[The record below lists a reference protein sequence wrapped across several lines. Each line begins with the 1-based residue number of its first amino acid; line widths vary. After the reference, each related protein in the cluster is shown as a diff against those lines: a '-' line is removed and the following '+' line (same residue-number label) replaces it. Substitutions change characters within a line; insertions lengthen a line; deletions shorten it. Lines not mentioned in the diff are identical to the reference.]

1 MTDLTMA
8 HDDDGNNL
16 LAIRREIV
24 RVAPEF
30 SAEPIAPLGEGMD
43 SLAVLVGGAAVFRFA
58 KHDDAAA
65 GLRREIALLPRLA
78 RGLSLAIPRF
88 QQVGEH
94 SVTRLPFVGY
104 ALIQG
109 EPLSPQLYQG
119 LPGATRDG
127 ILGDLASFLTAVHAF
142 PVEQAVDCGVVSW
155 GGRADFSETLQRA
168 RVDAFPLLD
177 GAVRQRVESQLEAFL
192 EDHANFDYAPALLH
206 ADLWPEHV
214 LFSRCL
220 GRLAGVIDFGDVSIG
235 DPDYDLAF
243 LGRTLGTGFI
253 ADLLRHLPNTDPVRL
268 AQKIRCFSLLNAIED
283 VFIGIDRGDR
293 ILVDSSLADLAKQH
307 KDAQ

>member
-1 MTDLTMA
+1 MA
-8 HDDDGNNL
+8 GDHDGHDL

-24 RVAPEF
+24 RVAPQF
-30 SAEPIAPLGEGMD
+30 LAEPIAPLGEGMD
-43 SLAVLVGGAAVFRFA
+43 SVAVLVCGAAVFRFA

-65 GLRREIALLPRLA
+65 SLRREIALLPRLA
-78 RGLSLAIPRF
+78 PGLSLAIPRF
-88 QQVGEH
+88 QHVEEH
-94 SVTRLPFVGY
+94 SVTGLPFVGY

-109 EPLSPQLYQG
+109 EPLYSRLYHG
-119 LPGATRDG
+119 LPPATQAR
-127 ILGDLASFLTAVHAF
+127 ILSELASFLTVVHAF
-142 PVEQAVDCGVVSW
+142 PVDEAVDCGVVPF
-155 GGRADFSETLQRA
+155 GGRADYVETLRKA
-168 RVDAFPLLD
+168 RDDVFPLLD
-177 GAVRQRVESQLEAFL
+177 SSVGHSVQSQLEAFL
-192 EDHANFDYAPALLH
+192 DDGANFTYAPVLLH

-214 LFSRCL
+214 LFSRRM

-253 ADLLRHLPNTDPVRL
+253 ADLLRHLPNADPVRL
-268 AQKIRCFSLLNAIED
+268 AQKIRCFGSLNAIDD

-293 ILVDSSLADLAKQH
+293 ILVDSSVADLAEQH